1 MRAVLA
7 MGLLIALCAIAE
19 AAPARRAHQ
28 HVIVR
33 PNQGSVFP
41 NQSVTTPPAGSSS
54 IPGNSWIGP
63 RQSLGRR
70 ITAHDCADHS

>member
-7 MGLLIALCAIAE
+7 VGVLIALCAIAE

-33 PNQGSVFP
+33 PNQGSVRP
-41 NQSVTTPPAGSSS
+41 NQSVTTPPAAGSSS
-54 IPGNSWIGP
+54 IPGIPGLDP
-63 RQSLGRR
+63 GR
-70 ITAHDCADHS
+70 AWAGA

>member
-19 AAPARRAHQ
+19 AAPAQRAHQ

-33 PNQGSVFP
+33 PNQGSVPP
-41 NQSVTTPPAGSSS
+41 NQGVTTPPAGRST
-54 IPGNSWIGP
+54 PGLPGLDP
-63 RQSLGRR
+63 GRGWSN
-70 ITAHDCADHS
+70 AG

>member
-19 AAPARRAHQ
+19 GAPARRGHQ

-33 PNQGSVFP
+33 PNQGSVPP
-41 NQSVTTPPAGSSS
+41 NQSVTTPPTGGLGAPGLDPGRAWAG
-54 IPGNSWIGP
+54 
-63 RQSLGRR
+63 
-70 ITAHDCADHS
+70 A

>member
-19 AAPARRAHQ
+19 PAPAQRARQ

-33 PNQGSVFP
+33 PNQGSVRP
-41 NQSVTTPPAGSSS
+41 NQSVTTPPTGGFRLLGWTPAE
-54 IPGNSWIGP
+54 PG
-63 RQSLGRR
+63 LG
-70 ITAHDCADHS
+70 HSCP

>member
-7 MGLLIALCAIAE
+7 MGLLIALCGIVE

-33 PNQGSVFP
+33 PNQSYVRP
-41 NQSVTTPPAGSSS
+41 NPSLPTPPTGGLGAPGLDPGRAWAG
-54 IPGNSWIGP
+54 
-63 RQSLGRR
+63 
-70 ITAHDCADHS
+70 A

>member
-19 AAPARRAHQ
+19 AAARRTHQ

-33 PNQGSVFP
+33 PNQGSVRP
-41 NQSVTTPPAGSSS
+41 NQSVTTPPDGSSY
-54 IPGNSWIGP
+54 IPGIPGLDP
-63 RQSLGRR
+63 GR
-70 ITAHDCADHS
+70 AWAGA